1 MFAFDVQTCGGMI
14 AITRCGD
21 SFATEMTRLPALLL
35 IASTGLFGLSVA
47 AAQTPPSLP
56 APTFASFAVPP
67 YKNLKIFPADVTR
80 EQLLSNM
87 KFFSQS
93 LGVRCTFCHVG
104 EEGKPL
110 STFDF
115 ASDAKPK
122 KLVAR
127 KMLAMAHRINSE
139 DFSVTDSSKLK
150 VTCFTCHR
158 GSTHPLTAPPAENA
172 AQTPAKP
179 ERA

>member
-1 MFAFDVQTCGGMI
+1 
-14 AITRCGD
+14 
-21 SFATEMTRLPALLL
+21 MTRLPALLL

-47 AAQTPPSLP
+47 AAQTPPPLP
-56 APTFASFAVPP
+56 APSFASFAVPP

-87 KFFSQS
+87 KFFAQS
-93 LGVRCTFCHVG
+93 LGVRCTYCHVG

-115 ASDAKPK
+115 ASDAKDK

-127 KMLAMAHRINSE
+127 KMLVMTHRINAE
-139 DFSVTDSSKLK
+139 DFHVTDFANVK

-158 GSTHPLTAPPAENA
+158 GATKPA
-172 AQTPAKP
+172 TDVPAGAVLVP
-179 ERA
+179 

>member
-1 MFAFDVQTCGGMI
+1 MKLGTPQ
-14 AITRCGD
+14 
-21 SFATEMTRLPALLL
+21 LALL
-35 IASTGLFGLSVA
+35 AAAATFGVSMA
-47 AAQTPPSLP
+47 AAQTGAPPAQP
-56 APTFASFAVPP
+56 PFANPP
-67 YKNLKIFPADVTR
+67 WKNLKVLPQTITR

-115 ASDAKPK
+115 ASDAKREK
-122 KLVAR
+122 QTAR
-127 KMLAMAHRINSE
+127 KMLAMVHRINSE
-139 DFSVTDSSKLK
+139 DFGVTDFSKVK

-158 GSTHPLTAPPAENA
+158 GAEHPLTEPPPGAILVPPPPPAKA
-172 AQTPAKP
+172 P
-179 ERA
+179 ERGASQ